1 MPPAD
6 CIKDQGGAAH
16 RGGWGREL
24 LDTLVDTACRSFFF
38 LKSELCTGLS
48 TSIALYCVL

>member
-6 CIKDQGGAAH
+6 SIKDQGGAAH

-24 LDTLVDTACRSFFF
+24 LDTLVDTLVDTACRSFFF
-38 LKSELCTGLS
+38 L
-48 TSIALYCVL
+48 I